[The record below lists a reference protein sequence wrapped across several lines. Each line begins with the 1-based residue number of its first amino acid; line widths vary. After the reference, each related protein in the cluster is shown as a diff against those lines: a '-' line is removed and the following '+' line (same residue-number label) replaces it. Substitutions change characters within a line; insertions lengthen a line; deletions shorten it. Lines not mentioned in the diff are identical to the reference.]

1 MLLKMAKKGLI
12 TPDVIRPRT
21 SKNLKMPSVEDV
33 DKKDQEE
40 IEKVMQ
46 EAEQNLEASFSSA
59 SSGVFVTTDKSSK
72 YQTQRKATDNSSKSQ
87 AVIRSLNKKPEYTPL
102 QHSPEDLLK
111 VK

>member
-1 MLLKMAKKGLI
+1 MAKKGLI

-46 EAEQNLEASFSSA
+46 EAE
-59 SSGVFVTTDKSSK
+59 
-72 YQTQRKATDNSSKSQ
+72 
-87 AVIRSLNKKPEYTPL
+87 
-102 QHSPEDLLK
+102 
-111 VK
+111 